1 MRQNNISNWKYTI
14 DINGLLFFAQRMD
27 EVLFHH
33 STDTYR
39 YPTLSINSLAKEY
52 ISVHKDIKQGLVYGD
67 THLND
72 IIDEFDHS
80 LRTDPIAQSV
90 LTSFYTER
98 FLKCH
103 GQWNRR
109 ELYENMVFVRRQ
121 LGNKAYL
128 NTIIHRLDKWI
139 MDNTE
144 KANIQKYAA
153 ILVRELIDYGYDAN
167 YIYKCLHR
175 IFFHEDVDCHDSYQK
190 FISCF
195 SFDKKKYKVYVGY
208 GIDVSYL
215 LPLFKTLENDKVSIE
230 LVDLRDAPLGIRT
243 KHVKT
248 LLLFSEVDALD
259 EYSAYSM
266 VESISSLIVNAHL
279 FYRHLG
285 EAVNSYG
292 QVVDANGNITK
303 IRKTDLLKYRVAASS
318 IYESKESAN
327 IILSTALS
335 SYQNFRNIPRL
346 IEKHNA
352 AIYSESTSD
361 SLLSLWA
368 VLESQIDN
376 ESEES
381 SDKFTPV
388 SDYVIPF
395 LKSTYI
401 YKLTSTCAND
411 IKHWDPNFFNAYIM
425 SNGFGTNEVEHTF
438 AFLAFEKE
446 QSARDELYK
455 NTEQFPLLRFR
466 VYELSETFSDSKG
479 IKRIVNVH
487 SDRVKWHLRRIYR
500 SRNYI
505 IHDGIQPAH
514 CEELVENLHSY
525 VDIVINKTIDLIDQS
540 PYRDTVRD
548 ILISEKLGVTM
559 MDEMLLQKE
568 NESID
573 ESNAMRYL
581 EYSVKINSH
590 DGIIDKPVEMTE
602 GE

>member
-1 MRQNNISNWKYTI
+1 MRQNNISNWKYTKEI
-14 DINGLLFFAQRMD
+14 SGLLFFAQRMD

-39 YPTLSINSLAKEY
+39 YPTLSINSLAREY
-52 ISVHKDIKQGLVYGD
+52 ISIHNDIKRGIVYGD
-67 THLND
+67 SHLDN
-72 IIDEFDHS
+72 IIDEFDH
-80 LRTDPIAQSV
+80 LLKTDPIAQGV
-90 LTSFYTER
+90 LTSYYTER
-98 FLKCH
+98 FFKCH
-103 GQWNRR
+103 GQWNHR
-109 ELYENMVFVRRQ
+109 ELYENMVYVCRQ
-121 LGNKAYL
+121 LGNKSYL
-128 NTIIHRLDKWI
+128 NAIIHHLDKWI
-139 MDNTE
+139 LGNTE

-167 YIYKCLHR
+167 YIYRCLHR
-175 IFFHEDVDCHDSYQK
+175 VFFHESVDSHDSYQK
-190 FISCF
+190 FINYF
-195 SFDKKKYKVYVGY
+195 SFDKKKYNVYVGY

-215 LPLFKTLENDKVSIE
+215 LPLFKKLENDRISIE
-230 LVDLRDAPLGIRT
+230 LVDPRNVPLGIRT

-259 EYSAYSM
+259 EYSAYSI
-266 VESISSLIVNAHL
+266 VENISSLIVNAHL

-285 EAVNSYG
+285 EAVNSNG
-292 QVVDANGNITK
+292 QVVDVNGNITR
-303 IRKTDLLKYRVAASS
+303 IRKTELLKYRVAAGS
-318 IYESKESAN
+318 INESKENAN
-327 IILSTALS
+327 RVLSTAFS
-335 SYQNFRNIPRL
+335 TYQNFRNIPRL

-361 SLLSLWA
+361 SLLSLWS

-376 ESEES
+376 QSEELT
-381 SDKFTPV
+381 DKFNPV

-401 YKLTSTCAND
+401 YKLTSTCASD
-411 IKHWDPNFFNAYIM
+411 IKHWDPVFFNDFIM
-425 SNGFGTNEVEHTF
+425 SNGFGSNEVEHTF
-438 AFLAFEKE
+438 AFLAFKKE

-466 VYELSETFSDSKG
+466 VYELSETFSNSKG
-479 IKRIVNVH
+479 IKRIINVH

-505 IHDGIQPAH
+505 IHDGVQPAH

-548 ILISEKLGVTM
+548 ILISEKLEVTM

-573 ESNAMRYL
+573 ESNALRYL
-581 EYSVKINSH
+581 EYSVQINSQN
-590 DGIIDKPVEMTE
+590 GINKPVEMTE
-602 GE
+602 GI